1 MLHLGCQPRPARQPC
16 HRSER
21 ITLFV
26 GALFT
31 ASALLAGGIFAHA
44 QVRSEAMS
52 SLAGTG
58 PGIAVAL
65 VPPVCV
71 MGLLLSADQR
81 T

>member
-1 MLHLGCQPRPARQPC
+1 
-16 HRSER
+16 
-21 ITLFV
+21 
-26 GALFT
+26 
-31 ASALLAGGIFAHA
+31 
-44 QVRSEAMS
+44 MS

-81 T
+81 TLALGAWLLYRR